1 MPYSLR
7 FVKPLRIV
15 DRGRYNNPGCIGG
28 DQVLEQ
34 LLPAL
39 EVSYG
44 QVHLQQEDAGWLA
57 SFERNGSRLAVDVH
71 TSDDRAGEF
80 EVHLVSRTRKL
91 LFGSK
96 VQDTEELD
104 GLRDLV
110 ANELRAWHVSDLAV
124 ERVEVH

>member
-15 DRGRYNNPGCIGG
+15 DRGRYNNPACIGG

-44 QVHLQQEDAGWLA
+44 QVQWQQEPGGWLA

-71 TSDDRAGEF
+71 THDDRAGAF

-91 LFGSK
+91 LFGSR
-96 VQDTEELD
+96 VQDTDELE

-110 ANELRAWHVSDLAV
+110 ASELRAWHVNDLAV
-124 ERVEVH
+124 ERVEMH